1 MKRRHEVKEP
11 RTNKEARL
19 ERRSTTCIRLHCCWA
34 SNFSV
39 SSDQPL
45 LRLPWSCVST
55 WTRIQWCWSGDA
67 TGAEGPVGCCPYSR
81 WAGREAT
88 RSRSWAVP
96 ACPWTGCCFLMP
108 SNYMNFSWAQP
119 WPRKKNWETS
129 FCLNGL
135 AQSIPSPIEKTK
147 RENTNCGYQ
156 HWERGHV
163 NFIDTY
169 KKKLSLICCLP
180 SAFPSCVCSLDK
192 GLHQKR
198 KSHQII
204 LFIFLVNKTVQC
216 IKAKTYTTDEWED
229 QDLFCIRIL
238 QGADYGPVL
247 WKIIVSLTTSGT
259 RTMKVKTINR
269 CLLKICESVDSISE
283 MKTDMSL
290 IPSRIACSLCCR
302 LVAKLCPAL
311 LRPHG
316 L

>member
-1 MKRRHEVKEP
+1 MQQELKDQWAAVLTPGKLAEKQQGAGADQCLPAHE
-11 RTNKEARL
+11 L
-19 ERRSTTCIRLHCCWA
+19 
-34 SNFSV
+34 
-39 SSDQPL
+39 
-45 LRLPWSCVST
+45 
-55 WTRIQWCWSGDA
+55 G
-67 TGAEGPVGCCPYSR
+67 
-81 WAGREAT
+81 
-88 RSRSWAVP
+88 AVP
-96 ACPWTGCCFLMP
+96 LCLPTMWISLGHSHDP
-108 SNYMNFSWAQP
+108 G
-119 WPRKKNWETS
+119 KNWETS
-129 FCLNGL
+129 FCLNSL
-135 AQSIPSPIEKTK
+135 AQSIPSLTEKTK
-147 RENTNCGYQ
+147 RENTNCRYQ

-163 NFIDTY
+163 DFIDTY

-180 SAFPSCVCSLDK
+180 SAFPSCVCSLEK

-216 IKAKTYTTDEWED
+216 IKTKTYTTDERED

-247 WKIIVSLTTSGT
+247 WKIIVSLTSSGT

-269 CLLKICESVDSISE
+269 CVLKICESVGSISE
-283 MKTDMSL
+283 MKTDVSL

-302 LVAKLCPAL
+302 LVAKLCSAL